1 MYPRPFYVLYVSVFV
16 ATLGIS
22 MVSPLLPVYAKD
34 LGATG
39 IWIGLTFS
47 IFAVTQTIFGP
58 FAGRISDR
66 YGRKPF
72 IVGGL
77 LFYFVAALGYLTAQS
92 FYQVMAFRALSGVG
106 TSLIFSVS
114 RAYIGEM
121 VPSGHE
127 GRWFGVFATADII
140 GFGTGPILAGVI
152 RQVFSFDSVFVA
164 MAALLFASAG
174 IVQVLLPKEPDSSLR
189 GQGAAADA
197 TPDVGLV
204 AALKDR
210 LALAVT
216 LMMGFTSLSFGA
228 TFSFLAVRLENDL
241 GVIPALVGVAFAV
254 ENIASG
260 IAQPF
265 MGRVADRLDRR
276 LVVSVGFAITATMLF
291 LLGLANSLVM
301 VIVLLALMGVGQAVS
316 WVTSSALQVVAGRRV
331 GMGTVL
337 GLGSGSG
344 GIGILIG
351 SVVGGLIV
359 DISDIRAAFFFG
371 GIVMALGLPLF
382 LALTHG
388 VPTRDEEEPVAEAAA
403 AGGA

>member
-1 MYPRPFYVLYVSVFV
+1 
-16 ATLGIS
+16 

-77 LFYFVAALGYLTAQS
+77 LLYFVAALGYLTAAT

-121 VPSGHE
+121 VPGGHE

-174 IVQVLLPKEPDSSLR
+174 IVQVLLPPEPDTSKR
-189 GQGAAADA
+189 GLSPGQEETSDI
-197 TPDVGLV
+197 GLL

-216 LMMGFTSLSFGA
+216 LMMGFTSLSFGS

-241 GVIPALVGVAFAV
+241 GVGPALVGVAFAV
-254 ENIASG
+254 ENVASG
-260 IAQPF
+260 VAQPF
-265 MGRVADRLDRR
+265 MGRIADRLDRR
-276 LVVSVGFAITATMLF
+276 LLVSIGFAVTATMLF
-291 LLGLANSLVM
+291 LLGLANSLTV
-301 VIVLLALMGVGQAVS
+301 VILLLALMGAGQAIS

-337 GLGSGSG
+337 GLGSGSSG
-344 GIGILIG
+344 VGILIG
-351 SVVGGLIV
+351 SVIGGLIV
-359 DISDIRAAFFFG
+359 DVSNIRGAFFFG
-371 GIVMALGLPLF
+371 GIVMAMGLPLF
-382 LALTHG
+382 LAITRG
-388 VPTRDEEEPVAEAAA
+388 VSTRDEEEPVAAAAA